1 MEKFLTF
8 KNSKMII
15 LACCAV
21 CLLLFFMPTVSIL
34 GKGSISM
41 LSCLTKFDFGHVWWA
56 ILFLIGPAVGGYL
69 AFRAEELKPIPGVC
83 LIAPALIF
91 FVAAEEGLSFSGL
104 GYVYLLAAIAA
115 TAVPFVSPNKK
126 A

>member
-15 LACCAV
+15 LACCAI
-21 CLLLFFMPTVSIL
+21 CLLFFFLPMVDVM

-41 LSCLTKFDFGHVWWA
+41 LDCLTEIGFGDAWWA

-83 LIAPALIF
+83 LIVPALIF
-91 FVAAEEGLSFSGL
+91 FVAAAEGLSFAGL
-104 GYVYLLAAIAA
+104 GYVYLLVAIVA
-115 TAVPFVSPNKK
+115 TGVPFVSPNKK